1 MGAADIISMVQNLG
15 VAVVMCLMCA
25 WFIKYMFDKF
35 MEKSKADDERHKLE
49 MDSITTALNNNT
61 LAITKLSE
69 RLDNDKRD

>member
-35 MEKSKADDERHKLE
+35 MEKSKADDERHKSE